1 MYCCTVN
8 LSFRVAPNAMAAG
21 FKAYYHTECTE
32 HAIEHVVN
40 VLYFIITISIIIIII
55 ILIIIRCCENV

>member
-1 MYCCTVN
+1 
-8 LSFRVAPNAMAAG
+8 MAAD